1 MQYAI
6 GEGPAEQTLREYI
19 SHPDNK
25 PTADGSFLR
34 VSNITT
40 CDRKQILDAMG
51 VPRIETGQNAVNGFV
66 AREVGNTMH
75 DHIQQAFNDKVPN
88 FECEV
93 PVSISHCMT
102 SGHADG
108 IYHASHNNPSR
119 REGTVLEIKT
129 MRNYGFR
136 KARNEGPK
144 EEHLFQACAYALGL
158 GLTKIHLVYVCT
170 DATPSRWKDSAR
182 AGDMVEWLYDIHD
195 PIDESGTSIIV
206 ATTYFLEQHAQMA
219 KNYLTTGVIP
229 EGLRSWWET
238 EVPWECNY
246 CPHYDICEQHG
257 DIDMLDIIDLVIKE
271 TDESVK

>member
-1 MQYAI
+1 MMQYE
-6 GEGPAEQTLREYI
+6 EGPTEILLRDYI
-19 SHPDNK
+19 RYPENK

-34 VSNITT
+34 ISNITT
-40 CDRKQILDAMG
+40 CDRKQIFDGFKL
-51 VPRIETGQNAVNGFV
+51 PRIEAGPNALNGFV
-66 AREVGNTMH
+66 AKEIGNTMH
-75 DHIQQAFNDKVPN
+75 EHIQNVFKERVPN

-93 PVSISHCMT
+93 EVSIPDCLT

-108 IYHASHNNPSR
+108 IYYASHSNPSR

-158 GLTKIHLVYVCT
+158 GASKIHLVYMCS

-195 PIDESGTSIIV
+195 PIYESGTSIV
-206 ATTYFLEQHAQMA
+206 TATTFFLEQHAQMV
-219 KNYLTTGVIP
+219 KHSLQTGIVP
-229 EGLRSWWET
+229 EGLKSYWAT
-238 EVPWECNY
+238 EIPWECNY
-246 CPHYDICEQHG
+246 CPYYDICEQQG
-257 DIDMLDIIDLVIKE
+257 DIDIVDVINIKE

>member
-1 MQYAI
+1 MQY
-6 GEGPAEQTLREYI
+6 EKGPAQSVLEEYI
-19 SHPDNK
+19 RRPDNK

-34 VSNITT
+34 VSSITM
-40 CDRKQILDAMG
+40 CDRKQIFDGMHI
-51 VPRIETGQNAVNGFV
+51 PRIEAGENAINGFV

-75 DHIQQAFNDKVPN
+75 EHIQAAFKEMVPG
-88 FECEV
+88 FKCEV
-93 PVSISHCMT
+93 PVSMPDVMT

-108 IYHASHNNPSR
+108 VYDGA
-119 REGTVLEIKT
+119 VLEIKT

-158 GLTKIHLVYVCT
+158 GLTDIHLVYVCT

-182 AGDMVEWLYDIHD
+182 AGDMVEWHYSIHD
-195 PIDESGTSIIV
+195 PIDESGTSILV

-229 EGLRSWWET
+229 EGLKSWWNT

-257 DIDMLDIIDLVIKE
+257 DVNILDIIDLVIRE